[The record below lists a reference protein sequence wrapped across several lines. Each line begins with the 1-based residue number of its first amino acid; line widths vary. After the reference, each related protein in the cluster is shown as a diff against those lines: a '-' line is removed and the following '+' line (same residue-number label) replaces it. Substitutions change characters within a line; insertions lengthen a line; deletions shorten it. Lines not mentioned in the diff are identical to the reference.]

1 PDGEDLSYICIDE
14 SGGEIS
20 AEGIKEP
27 GILRVKLSV
36 PESTNFNAAE
46 KIISIRVKE
55 KLNSVQTIPASDS
68 GNATQGESS
77 FEAVK
82 PAAVPSQSVKT
93 EEIKKDAG
101 EESKD
106 ETEGGDEAEKTSEN
120 SAADAKDPEDA
131 ENQSS
136 YGSSP
141 DLPENYIGTGDGR
154 LIVIGTDTEG
164 SEDEKII
171 DCEVLGADIVRML
184 DELLTG
190 NEKERLSDNSRVI
203 FRVEVDKTGPDAEKA
218 LAGAGDYT
226 DGHGKI
232 AGSFDST
239 FFVTIQGEKE
249 RKIEEKYSS
258 VRVSFEIPEEL
269 KESFG
274 KKGTKILSVT
284 IGEDGM
290 PLIGYIDFD
299 ILGDMIV
306 MDMDNYSTYV
316 VVEDEGICFIHWII
330 VLLLIISILTVIIYY
345 VRKDRDSKEK
355 VSKDEEDERRFFRLH
370 LLIVTGSNIAGFI
383 LAVFFRHCRWDLP
396 AELLNLICTVLMET
410 IFYNAAKNSN
420 GKKKE
425 AAGTQKNN

>member
-1 PDGEDLSYICIDE
+1 M
-14 SGGEIS
+14 
-20 AEGIKEP
+20 
-27 GILRVKLSV
+27 
-36 PESTNFNAAE
+36 
-46 KIISIRVKE
+46 
-55 KLNSVQTIPASDS
+55 QTIPASDS
-68 GNATQGESS
+68 GNATQGENS

-120 SAADAKDPEDA
+120 SAADAEKPEDA

-136 YGSSP
+136 YGSSLT
-141 DLPENYIGTGDGR
+141 LPENYVGTEDGL
-154 LIVIGTDTEG
+154 LIVIGTGDDTEG

-190 NEKERLSDNSRVI
+190 SEKERLSDNSRVI

-218 LAGAGDYT
+218 LASAGDYT

-355 VSKDEEDERRFFRLH
+355 VSKDKEDGIKMPAGRKNEEDERRFFRLH

-396 AELLNLICTVLMET
+396 AELLNLICTVLLET

-425 AAGTQKNN
+425 AAATQKNN